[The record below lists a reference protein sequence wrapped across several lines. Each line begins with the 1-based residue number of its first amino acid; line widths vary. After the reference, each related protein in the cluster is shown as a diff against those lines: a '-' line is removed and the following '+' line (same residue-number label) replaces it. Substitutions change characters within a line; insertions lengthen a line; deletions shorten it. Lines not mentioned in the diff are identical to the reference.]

1 MAGGEE
7 WEGGGAY
14 FVFDPEGEGFRS
26 FKTVEA
32 RDRFAEKAIACY
44 LSEGWNP
51 GVESVVAGVITHG
64 VVETD
69 RVDRP
74 AAADIDEEGFDGEG
88 NDWSQGH
95 EYFCNYRL
103 KANSVL
109 R

>member
-1 MAGGEE
+1 MSGPAERDL
-7 WEGGGAY
+7 Y

-32 RDRFAEKAIACY
+32 RDRFARMAIASY
-44 LSEGWNP
+44 LSEGWGE

-64 VVETD
+64 VAETD

-74 AAADIDEEGFDGEG
+74 AAADIDEDGFDDAG
-88 NDWSQGH
+88 NDWASSDCA
-95 EYFCNYRL
+95 YFCNYRL
-103 KANSVL
+103 KAYPAM